1 MDEFYGSTQ
10 GITEFDLIKAK
21 EYAKGRLLL
30 RMEDSRSVAAWT
42 GTQELLL
49 NKISTVEEV
58 IQAID
63 SVAEEDIK
71 RVSERVMNPEKIK
84 TAIVG
89 PHKSCKGIPELLKF

>member
-1 MDEFYGSTQ
+1 MQEFYGITQ
-10 GITEFDLIKAK
+10 GITEFELIKAK

-30 RMEDSRSVAAWT
+30 RMEDSRSVAAWI

-58 IQAID
+58 IQEID
-63 SVAEEDIK
+63 SVTEEDIE
-71 RVSERVMNPEKIK
+71 RVSNRVISSENIK

-89 PHKSCKGIPELLKF
+89 PHRNCKGIPELLKF